1 MVFPWIFFFHTR
13 LNKPW
18 YLLGVIVL
26 CSHFLI
32 HTILCIQ
39 WLDKM
44 FWRYWHLTE
53 MSILKEFLFFFSC
66 LSGFNDSCLRT
77 LLMICLFLYN
87 YFCYKETAVKFLLW
101 IFIWG
106 KTSSFFPH
114 VPWTV
119 DLYVAR
125 RPLTVH
131 QAVWYLLIISLFDN
145 QGIIPWFQSIEASFL
160 KELSQVEEAVY
171 LTDRPAWL
179 KSRFLTWNIIL
190 LLIFSPNQ
198 KSVLLY

>member
-1 MVFPWIFFFHTR
+1 MVSLRCHCTLFSFPHSYYSLHPMT
-13 LNKPW
+13 
-18 YLLGVIVL
+18 GQDVL
-26 CSHFLI
+26 EILTFDWNVYFERILI
-32 HTILCIQ
+32 
-39 WLDKM
+39 
-44 FWRYWHLTE
+44 
-53 MSILKEFLFFFSC
+53 FFFSC

-106 KTSSFFPH
+106 KTSTFFPH